1 MSRAGKTIA
10 EVFSEGRPIDEAL
23 KRATREAVLRHK
35 IAGDPIVVWKDGK
48 IVWLDPDEIP
58 LDEDSQPPD
67 RSPAARPG
75 RK

>member
-1 MSRAGKTIA
+1 MSYRRKTIA
-10 EVFSEGRPIDEAL
+10 QIFEEGRSIDEAL
-23 KRATREAVLRHK
+23 RRGVRGALLRHK
-35 IAGDPIVVWKDGK
+35 AAGNPIVVWKDGK